1 MKPMTDPSRKKLG
14 VLIHGAGWVAGQHAA
29 AFTENPASEVV
40 AVSSRRMASAD
51 RLVEE
56 QGLNAATYDDL
67 DAALA
72 HDGVDIVCVCTPQHV
87 HCGNVLAAAA
97 AGKHIVIE
105 KPAAIS
111 LEELRRMQEAVD
123 QAGVKTIISFVLRWN
138 PMFQRIKKHLAAGDV
153 GQVFSVE
160 TDYHSYNSDWWG
172 GWEDG
177 RRADTGLSA
186 MAVAGCHAIDALRW
200 FAAPGEFEA
209 ADPVEVFAWAG
220 GRRKGETSQYNPLEE
235 TWHEGTPLE
244 YDGLEMALVRFSNG
258 VLGKV
263 SVNFECIQPYA
274 FPVRIFGDQGTIK
287 DDRIYAPRQPGHD
300 GWAEIPGIRPDSSDV
315 THHPFQAQADH
326 FIECLQAGVES
337 HCNLADAVKTHEVV
351 FAALECYRTGRP
363 VALPME

>member
-1 MKPMTDPSRKKLG
+1 MTDPSQKKLG

-29 AFTENPASEVV
+29 AFKNNPATEVV
-40 AVSSRRMASAD
+40 AVSSRSKSSAE

-56 QGLNAATYDDL
+56 AGLTGASTFDDL

-87 HCGNVLAAAA
+87 HCQNVLAAAA

-111 LEELRRMQEAVD
+111 LKDLRRMQAAVA
-123 QAGVKTIISFVLRWN
+123 QAGVKTIVSFVLRWN
-138 PMFQRIKKHLAAGDV
+138 PLFQQIKKHIAAGDL
-153 GQVFSVE
+153 GEVFSVE
-160 TDYHSYNSDWWG
+160 TDYLSHNADWWG

-200 FAAPGEFEA
+200 FAASGEFEA
-209 ADPVEVFAWAG
+209 ADPVEVFAYAG
-220 GRRKGETSQYNPLEE
+220 GHRKGKSRQFNPHEDD
-235 TWHEGTPLE
+235 WHEGTPLE

-258 VLGKV
+258 VIGKV

-274 FPVRIFGDQGTIK
+274 FPLRVFGDRGTIR
-287 DDRIYAPRQPGHD
+287 DNRLYAPEQPGHD
-300 GWAEIPGIRPDSSDV
+300 GWSKLPGIRPDSSDV
-315 THHPFQAQADH
+315 SHHPFQAQADH
-326 FIECLQAGVES
+326 FIDCLQSGVES
-337 HCNLADAVKTHEVV
+337 HCNLADAVKTHEVF
-351 FAALECYRTGRP
+351 FAALECYQTGMP
-363 VALPME
+363 VKLPITI